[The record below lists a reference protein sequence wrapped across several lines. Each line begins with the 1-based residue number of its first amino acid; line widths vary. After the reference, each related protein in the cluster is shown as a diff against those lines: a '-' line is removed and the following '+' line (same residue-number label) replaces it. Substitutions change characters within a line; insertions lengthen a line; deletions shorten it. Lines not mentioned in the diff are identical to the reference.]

1 MDVEQRRQIYS
12 DIQRKAD
19 AVVGV
24 AKGVIAKKEL
34 PTMEFVQW
42 MFREILPEHMDKDS
56 VMNNCA
62 KYFIL
67 SDVGY
72 TNSAFDGVLDVG
84 LNRISAID
92 RGRDVV
98 RASRKWMQVWADIE
112 ELTK

>member
-1 MDVEQRRQIYS
+1 MDVEQRALLTVQYRDS
-12 DIQRKAD
+12 RAET
-19 AVVGV
+19 AVVG
-24 AKGVIAKKEL
+24 GNGKKKL
-34 PTMEFVQW
+34 PSMEFALW
-42 MFREILPEHMDKDS
+42 ALKEMLTEEMNEDS
-56 VMNNCA
+56 VMNNCT

>member
-1 MDVEQRRQIYS
+1 MDVEQRRQIYL
-12 DIQRKAD
+12 DMQRKVA
-19 AVVGV
+19 AVVGI
-24 AKGVIAKKEL
+24 AKGVRVKKEL

-42 MFREILPEHMDKDS
+42 VFREILPNHMNEDS

-98 RASRKWMQVWADIE
+98 RASRKWMQAWADIE
-112 ELTK
+112 EFTK